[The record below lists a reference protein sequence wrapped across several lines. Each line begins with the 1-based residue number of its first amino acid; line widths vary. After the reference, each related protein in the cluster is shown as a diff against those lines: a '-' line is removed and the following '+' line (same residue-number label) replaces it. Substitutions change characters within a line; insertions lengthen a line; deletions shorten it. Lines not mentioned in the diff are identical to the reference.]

1 VRAVLAYAFVAL
13 ALAPVCAPA
22 QQAPYSAD
30 TEQHPEKSD
39 LLAFAKGWHGRIE
52 LTRQNTAHG
61 TPGESTQTKLRIDT
75 ILHGT
80 INLFRIDLPFPDD
93 KTTFAGD
100 PFNPRP
106 GDLKTRIGFA
116 PFRAGG
122 YSFPSFI
129 EATFP
134 TANPE
139 SLGSGKYQLSAAL
152 RMLAPIDLPVARPAD
167 HEARFEGQVQQVNSV
182 AGDPDTKDI
191 NYTKFELTLNDT
203 WRGTYTF
210 KLKFKPAVDW
220 RQNGLTGSVG
230 EVEGGLFFRRDW
242 RAWLMLGHRVTGPSG
257 IPSTYSDRIEIGI
270 ARKF

>member
-116 PFRAGG
+116 PFKAGG

-152 RMLAPIDLPVARPAD
+152 RMLAPINLPVARPAD

>member
-1 VRAVLAYAFVAL
+1 MIVLADAV
-13 ALAPVCAPA
+13 
-22 QQAPYSAD
+22 QQAPYTAD

-39 LLAFAKGWHGRIE
+39 LFALARGWHGRIE

-75 ILHGT
+75 VLRGAVT
-80 INLFRIDLPFPDD
+80 LFRVDLPFPDD
-93 KTTFAGD
+93 KTSFSGD

-116 PFRAGG
+116 PFEAGAL
-122 YSFPSFI
+122 SFPWFI

-139 SLGSGKYQLSAAL
+139 SLGTGKYQLSAAI
-152 RMLAPIDLPVARPAD
+152 RMLAPLKASPD
-167 HEARFEGQVQQVNSV
+167 HEARLEGQAQQANAV
-182 AGDPDTKDI
+182 AGDRAAKDI

-210 KLKFKPAVDW
+210 KLKLKPAVDW
-220 RQNGLTGSVG
+220 TQNGRTGSVG

-242 RAWLMLGHRVTGPSG
+242 RAWLMLGHRMTGPSG
-257 IPSTYSDRIEIGI
+257 IPSTYSDRIELGI